1 MNFAGLSSTTSFNR
15 PLDYANIETYA
26 PNSLTSHAL
35 RPRLD
40 IAADASLAAY
50 LPLFHALSRLKQ
62 QQSSAIDSASR
73 DNNACS
79 PLLSSVSHGTSSHS
93 KTNPAVPEGISSE
106 MLSFAAGSR
115 KRANSD
121 PEVACGANAL
131 LTLRVA
137 AGASCAAEESTD
149 NNAVSADAQPPSF
162 RFLSPRSQNCAAAPS
177 ASPKRNFVDLDLNA
191 SPDARHEVDQ
201 KSGGSATC
209 TAGSAE
215 AEKPQKRKRGGQQPI
230 KTCPKCGK
238 QFSTG
243 QALGG
248 HMRKHWDGPLNV
260 KTKQLLAHTNGTSV
274 SETSEL
280 VVAARAGKQRKLSD
294 VSDMKSSKNV
304 KRDLDLSLSL

>member
-1 MNFAGLSSTTSFNR
+1 MNFAGLSSTASFNR
-15 PLDYANIETYA
+15 SLDYANTESSARI
-26 PNSLTSHAL
+26 SLASHAL
-35 RPRLD
+35 RPRID
-40 IAADASLAAY
+40 IAPNASLAAY
-50 LPLFHALSRLKQ
+50 LPLFHALSQIKQ
-62 QQSSAIDSASR
+62 QQSSAISAINSASR
-73 DNNACS
+73 DNNVCS
-79 PLLSSVSHGTSSHS
+79 PRISSVSNGTSSHS
-93 KTNPAVPEGISSE
+93 KTNPASRE

-121 PEVACGANAL
+121 TEVACGANAL

-137 AGASCAAEESTD
+137 AASCAAEESSD
-149 NNAVSADAQPPSF
+149 NNAVSADAQFSSL
-162 RFLSPRSQNCAAAPS
+162 RFLSPRSQNYAAAPS
-177 ASPKRNFVDLDLNA
+177 ASPNRNFVDLDLNA
-191 SPDARHEVDQ
+191 SPDAQHEVEQ

-260 KTKQLLAHTNGTSV
+260 KTKQLLAQTDGKSA

-280 VVAARAGKQRKLSD
+280 VIAARAAKQRKISD
-294 VSDMKSSKNV
+294 IGDVKGLKNV

>member
-1 MNFAGLSSTTSFNR
+1 MNFAGLSSTTGFNR
-15 PLDYANIETYA
+15 LDQYANTESFARKSRTA
-26 PNSLTSHAL
+26 VRVV
-35 RPRLD
+35 RPPID

-50 LPLFHALSRLKQ
+50 LPLFHALSQIKQ
-62 QQSSAIDSASR
+62 QQSSAVSAIDSPSR

-79 PLLSSVSHGTSSHS
+79 PRLSSVSHATSSHS
-93 KTNPAVPEGISSE
+93 KTIPASRE

-121 PEVACGANAL
+121 TVVACGANAL

-137 AGASCAAEESTD
+137 SASCAAEDSTD
-149 NNAVSADAQPPSF
+149 NNAVSTDAQPSSV
-162 RFLSPRSQNCAAAPS
+162 RFLSPHSQNYAAAAP
-177 ASPKRNFVDLDLNA
+177 ALPKHNFVDLDLNA
-191 SPDARHEVDQ
+191 SPDAQHEVEQ
-201 KSGGSATC
+201 SGGSATC

-248 HMRKHWDGPLNV
+248 HMRKHWDGSLNV

-280 VVAARAGKQRKLSD
+280 VIAARVAKQRKMSD
-294 VSDMKSSKNV
+294 TGDVEGVKKV